1 MAMISMDM
9 RFGRSDE
16 QKRKLAAGLLQAV
29 SEATGERIESIF
41 LVLREGQGINFV
53 EHGKHLPD
61 YGHPGVL
68 GEDVMSRLG

>member
-29 SEATGERIESIF
+29 SDATGLPVESIF

-53 EHGKHLPD
+53 EHGQHLPD
-61 YGHPGVL
+61 YGHPGVF
-68 GEDVMSRLG
+68 GDDVMSRLG